1 MAPQSAAP
9 PVGNPL
15 DPADPPGASSA
26 SPPSPRGAGSAPIPV
41 VVLGAG
47 PSGLAVSACLGRRGV
62 PNTVLDQRSQIGS
75 SWRGHYERLH
85 LHTVKQHS
93 ALPGMPFPKEAPT
106 YPSRAEVVA
115 YLERYAERFGL
126 SPELGQRVHRVSRK
140 NGLFLVETADRQLAA
155 RAVVVATGY
164 NRVPNLPTW
173 LGDAEFRGTR
183 VHSSSYKSGRGFRGK
198 RVLVVGA
205 GNSGAEIALDL
216 WECGAQVAMS
226 VRSPVHVVPRD
237 VLGIPAQVTSLRLF
251 SRLPPKLADRLSL
264 SAVNLVYGDLSRYGL
279 RRPDVG
285 PVSQVIERGRVAL
298 IDIGTVALIKQGKI
312 KVHPGIARFTPEGT
326 VFTDGSE
333 HAFDAVVLATGYR
346 AGIEEFLTDAEQ
358 VLGERR
364 YPRWHGEECPPVPG
378 LYFIGFRN
386 PLTGQLHDIAIEA
399 ERIAADIANKG
410 GRPHA

>member
-1 MAPQSAAP
+1 MAPQSAVQP
-9 PVGNPL
+9 IGTPGE
-15 DPADPPGASSA
+15 PGAASSRFA
-26 SPPSPRGAGSAPIPV
+26 TVPV

-47 PSGLAVSACLGRRGV
+47 PSGLAVSACLGRRGMR
-62 PNTVLDQRSQIGS
+62 NTVLEQRSQIGS

-93 ALPGMPFPKEAPT
+93 ALPGLPFPKETPT

-115 YLERYAERFGL
+115 YLERYAERFRI
-126 SPELGQRVHRVSRK
+126 SPELGQRVHRVSRQD
-140 NGLFLVETADRQLAA
+140 GLFRVETGDRQLQA

-164 NRVPNLPTW
+164 NRVPRLPTW
-173 LGDAEFRGTR
+173 LGDTEFRGTR
-183 VHSSSYKSGRGFRGK
+183 VHSSSYKNGLAFRGK

-216 WECGAQVAMS
+216 WESGAHVAMS

-237 VLGIPAQVTSLRLF
+237 LLGIPAQVTSLRLF
-251 SRLPPKLADRLSL
+251 SRIPPKLADRLSL
-264 SAVNLVYGDLSRYGL
+264 AAVNLVYGDLSRYGL
-279 RRPDVG
+279 RRPDLG

-333 HAFDAVVLATGYR
+333 CAFDAVVLATGYR
-346 AGIEEFLTDAEQ
+346 AALEEFLVDAER
-358 VLGERR
+358 VLTERG
-364 YPRWHGEECPPVPG
+364 YPRWHAEECPPVPG

-386 PLTGQLHDIAIEA
+386 PLTGQLHDIAVEA
-399 ERIAADIANKG
+399 ERIAADLANKMG
-410 GRPHA
+410 AQHA